1 MGSLEVSTPELA
13 RGTLIIGTEV
23 VCEDGSVSG
32 RWQVVTSSSNSVRP
46 PMPKSF
52 QCSRANWSPAAHIVA
67 DPAAKADLWEKSGA
81 CAVDMETL
89 GIVEVADEAGLPWV
103 AVRAIVDSASDTLPP
118 ACLTTL
124 REDGHVATGRLLWM
138 ICRSPLL
145 LRHFVRL
152 AGDTALARRHLSQ
165 AFERWAKSLVVPVSS
180 RRQDESPM
188 KTLVTG
194 GTGFVGA
201 NVVRALL
208 KRGVEVRALVRPR
221 SDTRNLDSL
230 EVELVAGDLRDRG
243 SLEAALEGCDTVY
256 HVAAMYALWARNPRE
271 IYDSNVT
278 GTINILEAA
287 GQAGVQKIVYTSSV
301 ATIGLPKDG
310 TPGTEEVP
318 LPPEDHGQRLQTFQ
332 IPRRAGGTEVCPAWP
347 PRGHCESQLPGGGLG
362 CETDPKRPDD
372 REFPARQ
379 DPGIRGYRPQRRR
392 R

>member
-1 MGSLEVSTPELA
+1 
-13 RGTLIIGTEV
+13 
-23 VCEDGSVSG
+23 
-32 RWQVVTSSSNSVRP
+32 
-46 PMPKSF
+46 
-52 QCSRANWSPAAHIVA
+52 
-67 DPAAKADLWEKSGA
+67 
-81 CAVDMETL
+81 
-89 GIVEVADEAGLPWV
+89 
-103 AVRAIVDSASDTLPP
+103 
-118 ACLTTL
+118 
-124 REDGHVATGRLLWM
+124 
-138 ICRSPLL
+138 
-145 LRHFVRL
+145 
-152 AGDTALARRHLSQ
+152 
-165 AFERWAKSLVVPVSS
+165 
-180 RRQDESPM
+180 M

-243 SLEAALEGCDTVY
+243 SLEAALHGCDILY

-318 LPPEDHGQRLQTFQ
+318 LPPEDMVSDYKRSKYLAEQEVLKYAQRGLPVVIVNPSFPVGAWDVKPTPSGQIIVNFLRGKIPAYVDTGLNVVDVEDVAIGHVMAAEKGRIGERYILGHANLTLPELFQLLAQISGMSAPRFRIPYGFAYLSACVSEFVARTITHKPPFVTLAGVKLSRKRMFFDPSKAVRELGLPQTPAIEALSKAVQWFQ
-332 IPRRAGGTEVCPAWP
+332 IHEYA
-347 PRGHCESQLPGGGLG
+347 
-362 CETDPKRPDD
+362 K
-372 REFPARQ
+372 
-379 DPGIRGYRPQRRR
+379 
-392 R
+392 